1 MEGADLIETFRQRT
15 DDCAEPHLFRTS
27 DVLRWASE
35 AEREACLRAKLIFD
49 RTKPSVC
56 LIRVLPGVVM
66 YKLHPLIIEVAAVYL
81 DRSPQFP
88 GWHRKKLG
96 NVDQSNAYRGH
107 RPRDYGNFAGFVTD
121 FSGHVGV
128 HRYSIDGN
136 TLQLYGTPDSGYG
149 PALYPSLPYSLLR
162 LEVYRLPLDNIETP
176 ADEPEIPVMHQDG
189 LVDWMLYR
197 AYSTVDSDGQSDP
210 RAAAAEARFEARFG
224 PRPTA
229 NQVRMQAEGRR
240 WTTSYGGL

>member
-1 MEGADLIETFRQRT
+1 VEGADLIEAFRQRT
-15 DDCAEPHLFRTS
+15 DDCVEPHLFPES
-27 DVLRWASE
+27 DILRWASE

-56 LIRVLPGVVM
+56 LVRVLPGITM
-66 YKLHPLIIEVAAVYL
+66 YTLHPLIMEVSAVYL
-81 DRSPQFP
+81 DRTAQFP
-88 GWHRKKLG
+88 GWQRKRLG
-96 NVDQSNAYRGH
+96 NVDQSNAH
-107 RPRDYGNFAGFVTD
+107 RHRRSRDYGNCGGFVDD
-121 FSGHVGV
+121 FRAGTGV

-136 TLQLYGTPDSGYG
+136 TLQLYGTPDSGYD
-149 PALYPSLPYSLLR
+149 PTLYPQTPYSVLR

-176 ADEPEIPVMHQDG
+176 ADQPEIPAMHQDG

-197 AYSTVDSDGQSDP
+197 AYSSKDGEELDDQ
-210 RAAAAEARFEARFG
+210 RATNALALFTQRFG
-224 PRPTA
+224 ERPSA